1 MDLASSSTVILVF
14 GLLATTVW
22 AAADPPPPGPLVLVV
37 QAGRTPRKDTPVR
50 VEVSGDRL
58 GEPLRAALG
67 DGPKPVFLR
76 ELRDGSP
83 VGEPIGAQAERV
95 PDATDGKIRL
105 TWILAGET
113 PADAERRFRL
123 ESTRPET
130 SASPWSLSD
139 ETSGTLELW
148 HGKRMVFRYNTAPVS
163 NPGYGPI
170 QHRDA
175 YLHPALTPSGAT
187 ITGDFSSSHPHHR
200 GFFLAYAK
208 TEVGP
213 LHPDF
218 WNIHAGSGKIHFDR
232 LDETSVGPV
241 TARIVAMHRWEA
253 KDKAKGAVPVLRERW
268 DVEAYDIPGSPYWLF
283 DLTSTQQ
290 AIGEPLQVQPYRYG
304 GMAYRG
310 PEPFVKGKLD
320 VLTSAGLDRSRGDQK
335 PARWVDLT
343 GPVADGSDRYGGAM
357 ILDHPKNLNTPTVA
371 RIHPTRLPF
380 FSYVPGYDT
389 KVTISADSPTVF
401 RYRVMIHD
409 GRPDAAIDERLWLDF
424 AEPPRVTV
432 AAAGG

>member
-1 MDLASSSTVILVF
+1 MNFASSSI
-14 GLLATTVW
+14 GLLLFGFLAATVLG
-22 AAADPPPPGPLVLVV
+22 AAEPTPPGPWVLVV
-37 QAGRTPRKDTPVR
+37 QAGRNPRKDTPVR
-50 VEVSGDRL
+50 VEVPGDRL
-58 GEPLRAALG
+58 GESLRAALG
-67 DGPKPVFLR
+67 DGPKPVLLR
-76 ELRDGSP
+76 ELRDGSA
-83 VGEPIGAQAERV
+83 VGEPIVAQAEWA
-95 PDATDGKIRL
+95 PDASEGKVRL

-113 PADAERRFRL
+113 PADSERKF
-123 ESTRPET
+123 RPE
-130 SASPWSLSD
+130 SGRPEAAASPWSLSGK
-139 ETSGTLELW
+139 TAGALELW
-148 HGKRMVFRYNTAPVS
+148 HGKRMVFRYNIAPVS
-163 NPGYGPI
+163 NSGYGQI

-175 YLHPALTPSGAT
+175 YLHPALSPSGAC

-200 GFFLAYAK
+200 GFFLAYTK

-218 WNIHAGSGKIHFDR
+218 WNIHTGSGKVHFDR
-232 LDETSVGPV
+232 LDETAVGPV
-241 TARIVAMHRWEA
+241 TARMKGWHRWEA
-253 KDKAKGAVPVLRERW
+253 RDKKKGAVPVLRERW

-290 AIGEPLQVQPYRYG
+290 AIGEPLKVHPYRYG

-343 GPVADGSDRYGGAM
+343 GPIADGSDRYAGAM
-357 ILDHPKNLNTPTVA
+357 ILDHPTNLNSPTVA

-380 FSYVPGYDT
+380 FCYVPGHDVM
-389 KVTISADSPTVF
+389 VTISADSPTVF

-409 GRPDAAIDERLWLDF
+409 GRPDAALDERLWRDF

-432 AAAGG
+432 AAVGG

>member
-1 MDLASSSTVILVF
+1 MNVASSSTVLLVF
-14 GLLATTVW
+14 GFLAATVL
-22 AAADPPPPGPLVLVV
+22 AAAEPTPPGPLVLVV
-37 QAGRTPRKDTPVR
+37 QTGLNPRKDTPVR
-50 VEVSGDRL
+50 VEVPGDRL
-58 GEPLRAALG
+58 GEPLRAALA
-67 DGPKPVFLR
+67 DGPKPVHLR

-83 VGEPIGAQAERV
+83 VGEPIVAQAERV
-95 PDATDGKIRL
+95 PDASEGKVRL

-130 SASPWSLSD
+130 AASPWSLSD
-139 ETSGTLELW
+139 KTAGALELW
-148 HGKRMVFRYNTAPVS
+148 HGKRMVFRYNLAPVS

-175 YLHPALTPSGAT
+175 YLHPALTPSGAL

-200 GFFLAYAK
+200 GFFLAYTK

-232 LDETSVGPV
+232 LDETAVGPV
-241 TARIVAMHRWEA
+241 TARIKGWHRWEA
-253 KDKAKGAVPVLRERW
+253 KDKQKGAVPVLRERW

-290 AIGEPLQVQPYRYG
+290 AIGEPLKVHPYRYG

-320 VLTSAGLDRSRGDQK
+320 VLTSAGLDRRRRRPEAGAVGRPHRPD
-335 PARWVDLT
+335 RRRL
-343 GPVADGSDRYGGAM
+343 GPVCRRDDPRPPDEPQHPDGRADPPDQAPLLLLR
-357 ILDHPKNLNTPTVA
+357 A
-371 RIHPTRLPF
+371 RPRRHGHHLRRLPDRLPLPRHDPRRP
-380 FSYVPGYDT
+380 PGCG
-389 KVTISADSPTVF
+389 A
-401 RYRVMIHD
+401 R
-409 GRPDAAIDERLWLDF
+409 
-424 AEPPRVTV
+424 
-432 AAAGG
+432 